1 MDNLIRKALL
11 GDKESRIECAE
22 KGIVLPCPLCG
33 SDGSKIKLNFDSE
46 TSTAWA
52 ECQVCG
58 VTYAI
63 HTFGIEEEE
72 DFYLINDWNTRP
84 APHIGKCGECKY
96 FYKSIN
102 EKACTNPQG
111 MYFTE
116 ITENDFC
123 SYFEPKEE
131 E

>member
-72 DFYLINDWNTRP
+72 DFYLINDWTGTP
-84 APHIGKCGECKY
+84 ALRRI
-96 FYKSIN
+96 
-102 EKACTNPQG
+102 
-111 MYFTE
+111 
-116 ITENDFC
+116 
-123 SYFEPKEE
+123 
-131 E
+131 

>member
-123 SYFEPKEE
+123 SYFKPKEE